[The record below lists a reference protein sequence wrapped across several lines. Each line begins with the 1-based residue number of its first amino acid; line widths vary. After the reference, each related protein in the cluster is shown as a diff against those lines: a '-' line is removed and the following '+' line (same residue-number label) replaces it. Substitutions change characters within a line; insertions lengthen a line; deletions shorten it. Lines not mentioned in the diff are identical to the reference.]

1 MIGGFLKLV
10 IALTVASY
18 MYVEAN
24 NFVQGDAGQLAAT
37 KQKYETL
44 IDGMAETILI
54 PFAKLASGMV
64 DATFG
69 IPNTN
74 SAALS
79 LGFREQADRTFN
91 TVIAP
96 GVREIET
103 VLNNTFNSRV
113 REGKEGTKEGKEGT
127 SGYKGG

>member
-1 MIGGFLKLV
+1 MIGGFLKLG

-24 NFVQGDAGQLAAT
+24 NFVRGDAEQQAKT
-37 KQKYETL
+37 KHKYEVLT
-44 IDGMAETILI
+44 DGVAETVLI
-54 PFAKLASGMV
+54 PFAKLAGVMV

-69 IPNTN
+69 IPNSN

-79 LGFREQADRTFN
+79 LGSREQADRTFK

-96 GVREIET
+96 GVREVEM
-103 VLNNTFNSRV
+103 VVNRTFNL
-113 REGKEGTKEGKEGT
+113 
-127 SGYKGG
+127 KGG

>member
-1 MIGGFLKLV
+1 MIGGFLKLG

-24 NFVQGDAGQLAAT
+24 NFVRGDADQQAET
-37 KQKYETL
+37 KHKYEALT
-44 IDGMAETILI
+44 DGVAETVLI
-54 PFAKLASGMV
+54 PFAKLASGMI

-69 IPNTN
+69 IPNSN

-79 LGFREQADRTFN
+79 LESREQASQTFN

-96 GVREIET
+96 GVREVEM
-103 VLNNTFNSRV
+103 VLNSTFNL
-113 REGKEGTKEGKEGT
+113 
-127 SGYKGG
+127 KGGEGVELNSY